1 MSGARDLRVCAAE
14 HLVRSLARWIDDDVL
29 DDAAATLLAELAGDL
44 TAEDRAVREA
54 ALDLLTRMDA
64 GDLAIPPMP
73 WPGVR
78 SR

>member
-1 MSGARDLRVCAAE
+1 MTGPLDLRARAAE

-44 TAEDRAVREA
+44 TSEDRAVREA

-64 GDLAIPPMP
+64 GDLAIPQAP
-73 WPGVR
+73 WPGRPV
-78 SR
+78 